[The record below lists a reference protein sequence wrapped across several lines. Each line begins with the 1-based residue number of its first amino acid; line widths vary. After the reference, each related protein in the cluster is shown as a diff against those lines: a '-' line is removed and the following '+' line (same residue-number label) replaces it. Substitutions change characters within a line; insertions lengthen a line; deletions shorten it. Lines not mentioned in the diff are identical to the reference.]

1 MRGIPKIRGLGW
13 ICSQT
18 HILET
23 HVPRPRALPIINSLL
38 CILDMKSSLTYH
50 FELVCNLLS
59 PLDIVIGTVLWTAE
73 VCFVEWLH
81 QVSLQHLFKIRIS
94 FIEWKRDWFVDQL
107 CAQMYMQCGD
117 SFGFGCCQN
126 LLIKQ
131 VSKFVWWTNSATTLS
146 WEVFCQYVFSLFKP
160 WMG

>member
-1 MRGIPKIRGLGW
+1 VLYLNDNLQVFVISGKRVIFIQK
-13 ICSQT
+13 T
-18 HILET
+18 
-23 HVPRPRALPIINSLL
+23 LPHSPL
-38 CILDMKSSLTYH
+38 CILDLKCSFDISLTYH
-50 FELVCNLLS
+50 FELLCNLLS
-59 PLDIVIGTVLWTAE
+59 PFDIVIGTVLWTAE
-73 VCFVEWLH
+73 VCFVEWLD

-107 CAQMYMQCGD
+107 CAKCICNVD
-117 SFGFGCCQN
+117 SFGSGCRQS

-131 VSKFVWWTNSATTLS
+131 GSKFVWWTHSATTLS